1 MNLLEL
7 AGCRHCGH
15 DDNEHLGACRTDV
28 FTGGAWSKC
37 DCESFITPDAA

>member
-7 AGCRHCGH
+7 AECRHCGH

-37 DCESFITPDAA
+37 ACESFVTPDAA